1 MTKTKGSHPS
11 KGSSSRPGAKA
22 SPVAPRPVKTSAK
35 TSAGSK
41 AGQVRPTGASKV
53 GKSIAKDPSFAAGSK
68 VRSTFSRPVQTV
80 GGRPV
85 SLLGVFAIL
94 AIIAIIVVVLV
105 LALSKGRSAPTADA
119 PATPTATVLE
129 EAYAAGAGG
138 GAETS
143 NDNTTRSDSDMPQDP
158 KARDGMYN
166 APPAMTIDRSK
177 VYLATFET
185 AKGNIVIELYAD
197 KAPNTVNN
205 FVFLARAGFYDGT
218 TFHRVISGFM
228 AQGGDPTGTG
238 RGGPGYR
245 FADEFSADLKHD
257 GPGVL
262 SMANSGANT
271 NGSQFF
277 ITLAATPWLDG
288 KHTVFGKVV
297 EGMDVLNSIS
307 LRDPSSATTPGDLI
321 KTIQIDEA
329 SASRLPEPTAE
340 ALVQPGEIEMPEDPR
355 LRNNLYPA
363 RPAMVI
369 DQAKDYTATIKTAKG
384 DIVIELFDDD
394 VPNTVNNFVFLAR
407 EGFYDKT
414 TFHRVIADFMAQAGD
429 PTGTGMGGPGYQFA
443 DEFVSTLK
451 HDGPGVLS
459 MANAGANTNGS
470 QFFITFTATP
480 WLDGAHT
487 VFGKVTEGLDVLAK
501 ISLRDPSTATT
512 PGELID
518 TVVISE
524 K

>member
-41 AGQVRPTGASKV
+41 AGRARPTGASKV
-53 GKSIAKDPSFAAGSK
+53 GVSTAKDSSFAAGSK

-85 SLLGVFAIL
+85 TLLGLLVIL

-105 LALSKGRSAPTADA
+105 LALGGGRRAPAADA
-119 PATPTATVLE
+119 AATPTATVLE

-143 NDNTTRSDSDMPQDP
+143 NDNTTRSDADMPQDP
-158 KARDGMYN
+158 KARDGMYT
-166 APPAMTIDRSK
+166 APPAMTIDPSK
-177 VYLATFET
+177 VYLATLET
-185 AKGNIVIELYAD
+185 EKGDIVIELYAD
-197 KAPNTVNN
+197 KVPNTVNN
-205 FVFLARAGFYDGT
+205 FVFLARQGFYDGT

-228 AQGGDPTGTG
+228 AQAGDPTGTG

-288 KHTVFGKVV
+288 KHAVFGRVV

-307 LRDPSSATTPGDLI
+307 LRDPASATTPGDLI
-321 KTIQIDEA
+321 KTIRIDEA
-329 SASRLPEPTAE
+329 SVSRLSEPTPE
-340 ALVQPGEIEMPEDPR
+340 ALVQPGEVEMPEDPR

-407 EGFYDKT
+407 EGFYDNT
-414 TFHRVIADFMAQAGD
+414 TFHRVIADFMAQGGD

-443 DEFVSTLK
+443 DEFVSALK

-470 QFFITFTATP
+470 QFFITFAATP

-501 ISLRDPSTATT
+501 ISLRDPATATT
-512 PGELID
+512 PGEMIE
-518 TVVISE
+518 TIVISE
-524 K
+524 Q